1 MTNIQEE
8 LLDAQEIIATLKKEN
23 SELKATITKLEEENR
38 NIKAYQSYTPIMV
51 TPRNQ
56 ED

>member
-8 LLDAQEIIATLKKEN
+8 LLDAQEIIATHKKEN